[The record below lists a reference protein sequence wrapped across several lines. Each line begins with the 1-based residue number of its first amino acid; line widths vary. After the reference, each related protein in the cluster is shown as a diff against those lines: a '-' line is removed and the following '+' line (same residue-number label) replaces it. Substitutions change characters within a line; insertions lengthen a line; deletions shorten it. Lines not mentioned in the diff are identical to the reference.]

1 MAGQPEPHI
10 EPRDRIEQTRAAT
23 LSRSPQ
29 AAWRPSV
36 PTSRAS
42 ADDPIT
48 SDDRLRAGWSP
59 ASGYVDIEL
68 RADCAGVRTTT
79 GASEAK
85 ACRVEARTSAT
96 RQTRA
101 VNATRIA
108 ASVLLAA
115 FVGLVAV
122 LHVLE
127 PSLTPYRHVI
137 SEYVN
142 SDSGP
147 LMVVALLALS
157 CALLLTARLVAHSQ
171 NSTLAAGLLM
181 VAAVAILLAA
191 VFPTQAVGGQIPDG
205 EELRVPGRLHDLG
218 SGLATVSLFAAV
230 AVTAWAERARSVLG
244 RLMVLLL
251 VAAVAVQAGLLAVVP
266 EVGGI
271 RQRLLILIACV
282 AQAVLLHRASSVAI
296 VQGSLGLHSAGAVT
310 DDAT

>member
-1 MAGQPEPHI
+1 
-10 EPRDRIEQTRAAT
+10 
-23 LSRSPQ
+23 
-29 AAWRPSV
+29 
-36 PTSRAS
+36 
-42 ADDPIT
+42 
-48 SDDRLRAGWSP
+48 
-59 ASGYVDIEL
+59 
-68 RADCAGVRTTT
+68 
-79 GASEAK
+79 
-85 ACRVEARTSAT
+85 
-96 RQTRA
+96 

-127 PSLTPYRHVI
+127 PSLTPDRHVI

-147 LMVVALLALS
+147 LMVVALLAWS

-251 VAAVAVQAGLLAVVP
+251 VAAVAVQAGLLAVGP